1 MVKVYMGVV
10 KAQPRKAGGYMVTLP
25 VAVAKMLQIQDN
37 QRLVV
42 FFDAEKEEVS
52 YKKAEG

>member
-1 MVKVYMGVV
+1 MVKVDMGRV

-25 VAVAKMLQIQDN
+25 VAVAKMMKIKEN
-37 QRLVV
+37 EELVV
-42 FFDAEKEEVS
+42 FFDAEQGEVS